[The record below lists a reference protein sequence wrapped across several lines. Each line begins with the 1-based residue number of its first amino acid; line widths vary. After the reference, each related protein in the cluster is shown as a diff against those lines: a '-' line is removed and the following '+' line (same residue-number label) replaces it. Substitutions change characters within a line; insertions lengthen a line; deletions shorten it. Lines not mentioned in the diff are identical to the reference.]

1 MVLFYQPAFAQN
13 LPKYGTWGYNGQ
25 LKKSQFIVL
34 VCLHDLYIISENH
47 RCQWSVRLSRGSIV
61 NRALDPGSW
70 VPAPDYPGPASAILV
85 FSSPL
90 YLWVV
95 GWSARCRGGSVARFI
110 SENVLFVFF
119 QYIRQSLWQKT
130 TRTIYP
136 DDMIS
141 PSHVVGWHTLVG
153 SGITQGE
160 ISDPDEKDK
169 SLRCWS
175 AAAVSTLKQKLSC
188 SHP

>member
-1 MVLFYQPAFAQN
+1 MVHRATTANWKSPNLLFWFAYMTSI
-13 LPKYGTWGYNGQ
+13 LSLRTIDVNGQ
-25 LKKSQFIVL
+25 SDCPGAQLSTGPWTRLPGACLGNFDWRKIVFTSVSL
-34 VCLHDLYIISENH
+34 SCWMICSMARWVCRS
-47 RCQWSVRLSRGSIV
+47 
-61 NRALDPGSW
+61 
-70 VPAPDYPGPASAILV
+70 
-85 FSSPL
+85 F
-90 YLWVV
+90 YLWE
-95 GWSARCRGGSVARFI
+95 C
-110 SENVLFVFF
+110 FVRFF

-130 TRTIYP
+130 MRTIYP

-141 PSHVVGWHTLVG
+141 PSHVVGWNTLVG